1 MVSACACGRAPAAAF
16 WPRAAARAA
25 SASLADHRTSA
36 AVLPAEHRLR
46 TSDAFRSVV
55 RQGVRAGR
63 HTLVVHAL
71 ATGAQPS
78 RAGFVVSKAVGN
90 AVTRNRVKRQL
101 RHLVAQQIARVP
113 DGVDVV
119 VRALPSAATG
129 CLRDDMVP
137 AWDSALGKLG
147 SFR

>member
-1 MVSACACGRAPAAAF
+1 MGSVCACGRAPDAAF

-25 SASLADHRTSA
+25 SASPADDRTTA

-46 TSDAFRSVV
+46 TSDEFRSVV

-129 CLRDDMVP
+129 CLRDDMMP